1 MRALKESFV
10 IQLSNKK
17 NFHKKNF
24 FFDMPKSGQIF
35 KEALFVNSNRRLKR
49 AKRHSPIFPTPTP
62 PQRCRTAIVLR
73 RLASRNICEK
83 ATSIPQRPVCRSPC
97 SFPSNLIG
105 EFANFFGKL
114 QIKLLGCF
122 LRPVDDERQKFPVIA
137 IVFDAIKA

>member
-17 NFHKKNF
+17 NFHKKKF

-62 PQRCRTAIVLR
+62 PQRCRTTIVLR
-73 RLASRNICEK
+73 RLASRNICGRP
-83 ATSIPQRPVCRSPC
+83 PQFLKDLFAEPPALFRAISSASSPISSGSC
-97 SFPSNLIG
+97 KLNFWDVF
-105 EFANFFGKL
+105 FALSTTNDKNSPL
-114 QIKLLGCF
+114 S
-122 LRPVDDERQKFPVIA
+122 P
-137 IVFDAIKA
+137 

>member
-1 MRALKESFV
+1 MCALKESFV

-62 PQRCRTAIVLR
+62 PQQGRSREIPL
-73 RLASRNICEK
+73 LALKNICETE
-83 ATSIPQRPVCRSPC
+83 TSIPQRPVCRPPRPLSGY
-97 SFPSNLIG
+97 LIG
-105 EFANFFGKL
+105 KFANFFGKL

-122 LRPVDDERQKFPVIA
+122 LRPVDDERQKFPAIA